1 MSHLVAGVKWIW
13 VRCDVRYDS
22 VRARKLFMFRDH
34 DENCS
39 MCLIFL
45 RWKRREKKSITSTHP
60 EGHGWYVPSLS
71 PSSGFYLIAIITDEM
86 LEMYKTAFS
95 LCALEI
101 QLQVT
106 ANLVGG
112 FAAISK
118 YWSTL
123 TDQCAAIIKILS
135 NIEGHHLKRSLSKY
149 IFWFNQG
156 GATWAGD
163 KGLCNFAAL

>member
-13 VRCDVRYDS
+13 VKCDARYDS

-60 EGHGWYVPSLS
+60 EGHGWYVLSLT

-86 LEMYKTAFS
+86 LDVKLDSHCTCD
-95 LCALEI
+95 LCPVNSTTGDHKLSQWFCSGLEI
-101 QLQVT
+101 LI
-106 ANLVGG
+106 NLD
-112 FAAISK
+112 
-118 YWSTL
+118 WSMCNH
-123 TDQCAAIIKILS
+123 QNPLS
-135 NIEGHHLKRSLSKY
+135 EAGTSPNNI
-149 IFWFNQG
+149 
-156 GATWAGD
+156 
-163 KGLCNFAAL
+163 